1 MYGYI
6 KRSHSIH
13 MLSIQIDTKSHL
25 PSVQQHQIVL
35 LCKPYEMEFSIMY
48 GYQILQR
55 SIIYW
60 GKSALRQRLFE
71 ASSSSHSHASIASSI
86 LLKLIRVLQYVR
98 IRPQTRVRIV
108 ECHLSSCC
116 GLKLN
121 FDYKGL
127 LCCFWKVSCFC
138 CATLN
143 IFDHSE
149 ASGLSKKRR
158 AFRLKDWKASIQS
171 VEKGTRNEA

>member
-1 MYGYI
+1 MVFW
-6 KRSHSIH
+6 RCFLLASF
-13 MLSIQIDTKSHL
+13 
-25 PSVQQHQIVL
+25 VL
-35 LCKPYEMEFSIMY
+35 LWYN
-48 GYQILQR
+48 IL
-55 SIIYW
+55 

-71 ASSSSHSHASIASSI
+71 AFFSSSSHSHASIASSI